1 MVEATLCRTGRYI
14 DCEGIETG
22 SVVLLVV
29 AVDFS
34 ATDFLLC
41 GRDGGVDR
49 GLLLS
54 TPMLLESR
62 RSAELE
68 RTLEENM

>member
-1 MVEATLCRTGRYI
+1 MGCEAR
-14 DCEGIETG
+14 EGIETG

-29 AVDFS
+29 AAGFWAS
-34 ATDFLLC
+34 DFLLC
-41 GRDGGVDR
+41 GTEGGVDR

-68 RTLEENM
+68 RTLVENM

>member
-1 MVEATLCRTGRYI
+1 MCRTGRYI

-29 AVDFS
+29 AGDFS
-34 ATDFLLC
+34 AVDFVLC
-41 GRDGGVDR
+41 GTDGSVDR

-54 TPMLLESR
+54 TLVLLGFR
-62 RSAELE
+62 RSTELE